1 MQKVI
6 LEYHAAKLCYSG
18 YKAQRRRKRRRK
30 EKTTPRQRIFRSIY
44 VKMDTQGTLG
54 IKATLDISEIQKN
67 VQKYV
72 QNIDMMQDHTD
83 VASQTVARSFQ
94 RMQAAGMA
102 FLSIDMAKRLASEM
116 VSVYGTFQQLEIK
129 FTSMLQSGEKAQ
141 KLMRELVNFAATTP
155 FDLKGV
161 SQSATQLVAYGTA
174 ADDVID
180 RLTRLG
186 NIAAGLSQ
194 PIGDIVYLYGTSM
207 TQGKLMTTDL
217 NQLAGRGIP
226 IFEELAK
233 VMGVNKDEIRDLAE
247 QGKISFS
254 YLEQVVDNLT
264 NKGGMFFNLMQEQSK
279 SVTGKISNLGDSIDM
294 MFNEIGQSSDG
305 FINAA
310 LDGTAFLIEHY
321 KEVGTVLGT
330 LVALYGIHKAALIA
344 HAAYYNS
351 IKKINEVARLTAEAN
366 ALKVLETGEIKASLS
381 KQKLVVGSTA
391 YSRALKAEIE
401 AKLSSQRAT
410 LQLATAE
417 HSSAKAAYKAALQR
431 SLAAKQAIWR
441 RETDLVLA
449 KAEGN
454 QAKITLAQTELQKAI
469 DERSAATKAKKAAAI
484 ELAQKSAAK
493 ETATTAVNTTTTTLN
508 TAGEKANIAVKSL
521 GTKVT
526 NMLTVAT
533 TRLNAALVANK
544 WTIIAIAVA
553 AVCYGIYKLITY
565 QTDAEKAQ
573 EKLNKRVKEF
583 NSETEAEQAEIDRLF
598 GKLEK
603 AKKGTEDYKDAKDA
617 ILGNYGEYLKGMGD
631 EIEKLRDVEAAY
643 QAVSAAAKQAA
654 LDRAIADSTSTAQKD
669 WAENQGKLVEKL
681 EKAIRNSTYFQEM
694 KGKKGIDREVS
705 SIIQMIKG
713 DLKSYGKLSAETQKI
728 VDGLTMQYYKPA
740 AKGPGEYATGNDVQ
754 FYVKRMKDNNAVLEK
769 TYKNIHEK
777 LGNDTNEYINLT
789 AKQIATDIA
798 NFEAALDRAKKTGRD
813 QIAKLHD
820 GTTSSWMGESELM
833 LHIRKLKE
841 VQEQQKKAQ
850 ENKAKTPD
858 ITKEVKDATDKV
870 TKLKQEIEDLRNGKT
885 KVEAGKTIKSVIEGK
900 AKELK
905 EAESALAILTGDDKQ
920 TVNSKKKK
928 QEEDNRLK
936 VEQAE
941 RQRQIDEMN
950 QQEKERAIQAELEL
964 AQAKIDTMEEGF
976 KKQQEQIDLN
986 YRKAKANNARRAAQ
1000 YVKDQQD
1007 AERKAWEKEHP
1018 KYKEEGL
1025 VFTPTVKTRNDLSQ
1039 EKKNIL
1045 DDYDKAAYEARI
1057 TEEKRLS
1064 KSMLEAYQD
1073 YSDKRLVI
1081 EKKFNDDIAAL
1092 QVLREKYL
1100 GEGNVAM
1107 AEQTYRSILQAIRN
1121 KGKGLMQHDF
1131 DVLKES
1137 PDYIRAFED
1146 LKNTSSDTLNSL
1158 LEELETAKEIAASVL
1173 NPEDLRE
1180 YTTTIQEIMD
1190 ELDSRNPFKALA
1202 DRQKE
1207 LAEAEKELAA
1217 AKRRLDA
1224 VRNGAQLI
1232 VGVKSSKLENGKISA
1247 ENIYLSEAEAIKEY
1261 TQAKDK
1267 ATKANNKFLKAEKSV
1282 RETINE
1288 LLNALKSVGET
1299 IGGTAG
1305 EVISLIADIGMF
1317 VTTSIDAWKKAG
1329 EAGSKALQA
1338 VERASV
1344 ILSIVSAAIQLLQK
1358 LNDLGSNKAFKQYE
1372 AYAEK
1377 LKEINALTDAV
1388 NEYAISALKAKQ
1400 AEESWFSTDSLKN
1413 LRDYKKLQEQ
1423 VMEAYVTKA
1432 SESQA
1437 IYQNESGG
1445 GWLTG
1450 AFNWIMG
1457 NLSALSWWDKW
1468 RNLFGQGDYDKGQ
1481 TAAVNNLRIE
1491 TRKKSSGFLGTGI
1504 GAKSQKTEDLQSW
1517 INNNKD
1523 AFTKLGL
1530 TNLELFDNNGLIN
1543 KELTEAILNNFGEK
1557 LVGQTK
1563 ETLEALLE
1571 LREQYDEY
1579 LEQLHEYVSSLYE
1592 PLVDNLVDSLWDWLD
1607 NGKDA
1612 LDSFKNYASDTF
1624 RDIVSDMLK
1633 TIVLEKVVGSF
1644 SDDIAALYEEYSK
1657 GTIDEKEL
1665 MNQVAKRT
1673 KGLVNDYETNLPT
1686 LEGILSTVN
1695 GYLKDA
1701 GIDLKQPDEEASR
1714 EASKK
1719 GIAQASQDSVDE
1731 LNGRMTMG
1739 NILSAEIKAELQ
1751 AHTVIHK
1758 DIAVKIGDI
1767 KSITSM
1773 VNDNVK
1779 IIKDS
1784 MNVIT
1789 GHLANID
1796 NHTSNLV
1803 EMRNDMHSMKQDINT
1818 ILIKGMKLSK
1828 N

>member
-1 MQKVI
+1 
-6 LEYHAAKLCYSG
+6 
-18 YKAQRRRKRRRK
+18 
-30 EKTTPRQRIFRSIY
+30 
-44 VKMDTQGTLG
+44 MDTQGTLG
-54 IKATLDISEIQKN
+54 IKATLDISEMRKN

-72 QNIDMMQDHTD
+72 QNIDIMQDHTD

-116 VSVYGTFQQLEIK
+116 VSVYGTFQQLEIA
-129 FTSMLQSGEKAQ
+129 FTTMLRSGEKAQ
-141 KLMRELVNFAATTP
+141 KLMGELVDFAVITP
-155 FDLKGV
+155 FNLKDVAQG
-161 SQSATQLVAYGTA
+161 SKQLLAYGTEA
-174 ADDVID
+174 SNI
-180 RLTRLG
+180 RKELEMLG
-186 NIAAGLSQ
+186 NVASGVSVPLN
-194 PIGDIVYLYGTSM
+194 DIIYLYGTLRS
-207 TQGKLMTTDL
+207 QGRAYAVDIR
-217 NQLAGRGIP
+217 QFAGRGIP
-226 IFEELAK
+226 IYAELAK
-233 VMGVNKDEIRDLAE
+233 VLRVNVDEVNSLVEAGRVGFPEVEKAF
-247 QGKISFS
+247 QNMTG
-254 YLEQVVDNLT
+254 
-264 NKGGMFFNLMQEQSK
+264 KGGMFFNLMQEQSK

-598 GKLEK
+598 GKLDA
-603 AKKGTEDYKDAKDA
+603 AKKGTKEYDDAKKS
-617 ILGNYGEYLKGMGD
+617 ILDKYGEYLKGLGD
-631 EIEKLRDVEAAY
+631 EVEQLTNVALAY
-643 QAVSAAAKQAA
+643 EAVSAAAKQAA

-669 WAENQGKLVEKL
+669 WADKQVELIDDL

-754 FYVKRMKDNNAVLEK
+754 FNVNALIKNSEALQNTMKGI
-769 TYKNIHEK
+769 YEK
-777 LGNDTNEYINLT
+777 LGNDTNQYINLT
-789 AKQIATDIA
+789 AKQIATTIST
-798 NFEAALDRAKKTGRD
+798 FETALAQFEKTGRK
-813 QIAKLHD
+813 QTVQLLD
-820 GTTSSWMGESELM
+820 GSWTSQMEKAEIMNHLR
-833 LHIRKLKE
+833 LLKE
-841 VQEQQKKAQ
+841 AKKQKDRNA
-850 ENKAKTPD
+850 EEEGNKNKTPD

-986 YRKAKANNARRAAQ
+986 YRRAKADNARRAAQ

-1158 LEELETAKEIAASVL
+1158 LEELETAKETAASVL

-1338 VERASV
+1338 VEKASV

-1665 MNQVAKRT
+1665 INQVAKRT

>member
-1 MQKVI
+1 
-6 LEYHAAKLCYSG
+6 
-18 YKAQRRRKRRRK
+18 
-30 EKTTPRQRIFRSIY
+30 
-44 VKMDTQGTLG
+44 MDTQGTLG
-54 IKATLDISEIQKN
+54 IKATLDISEMRKN

-72 QNIDMMQDHTD
+72 QNIDIMQDHTD

-321 KEVGTVLGT
+321 KEVGTVLAS
-330 LVALYGIHKAALIA
+330 LIVLYGVQKAALIA
-344 HAAYYNS
+344 IASVQNTVTNIKYAAEIAELQKLIPTKEKSVTADLEQAVASGKLTQAKAELIASMRAEAAANVDS
-351 IKKINEVARLTAEAN
+351 LRLKASKAKAQHDEAVNTASLAAANLEAAELEVAAAN
-366 ALKVLETGEIKASLS
+366 MKYNAALKTGNARKIENAETK
-381 KQKLVVGSTA
+381 
-391 YSRALKAEIE
+391 
-401 AKLSSQRAT
+401 
-410 LQLATAE
+410 LATAE
-417 HSSAKAAYKAALQR
+417 SNKYSAAKTLEAARTNVTTTYTNASTASKVAETAATQLNTVSQNVNTR
-431 SLAAKQAIWR
+431 STNFLAVAKIRLAAASKALGLSML
-441 RETDLVLA
+441 TNPYVLA
-449 KAEGN
+449 
-454 QAKITLAQTELQKAI
+454 
-469 DERSAATKAKKAAAI
+469 AAAI
-484 ELAQKSAAK
+484 VA
-493 ETATTAVNTTTTTLN
+493 
-508 TAGEKANIAVKSL
+508 L
-521 GTKVT
+521 G
-526 NMLTVAT
+526 
-533 TRLNAALVANK
+533 
-544 WTIIAIAVA
+544 
-553 AVCYGIYKLITY
+553 YGIYKLITY

-598 GKLEK
+598 GKLDA
-603 AKKGTEDYKDAKDA
+603 AKKGTKEYDDAKKS
-617 ILGNYGEYLKGMGD
+617 ILDKYGEYLKGLGD
-631 EIEKLRDVEAAY
+631 EVEQLTNVALAY
-643 QAVSAAAKQAA
+643 EAVSAAAKQAA

-669 WAENQGKLVEKL
+669 WADKQVELIDDL

-754 FYVKRMKDNNAVLEK
+754 FNVNALIKNSEALQNTMKGI
-769 TYKNIHEK
+769 YEK
-777 LGNDTNEYINLT
+777 LGNDTNQYINLT
-789 AKQIATDIA
+789 AKQIATTIST
-798 NFEAALDRAKKTGRD
+798 FETALAQFEKTGRK
-813 QIAKLHD
+813 QTVQLLD
-820 GTTSSWMGESELM
+820 GSWTSQMEKAEIMNHLR
-833 LHIRKLKE
+833 LLKE
-841 VQEQQKKAQ
+841 AKKQKDRNA
-850 ENKAKTPD
+850 EEEGNKNKTPD

-986 YRKAKANNARRAAQ
+986 YRRAKADNARRAAQ

-1064 KSMLEAYQD
+1064 KSTLEAYQD

-1158 LEELETAKEIAASVL
+1158 LEELETAKETAASVL

-1338 VERASV
+1338 VEKASV

-1796 NHTSNLV
+1796 NHTANLV
-1803 EMRNDMHSMKQDINT
+1803 EMRKDMHSMRQDVNT
-1818 ILIKGMKLSK
+1818 MLIKGMKLSK

>member
-1 MQKVI
+1 
-6 LEYHAAKLCYSG
+6 
-18 YKAQRRRKRRRK
+18 
-30 EKTTPRQRIFRSIY
+30 
-44 VKMDTQGTLG
+44 MDTQGTLG

-116 VSVYGTFQQLEIK
+116 VSVYGTFQQLEIA
-129 FTSMLQSGEKAQ
+129 FTTMLRSGEKAQ
-141 KLMRELVNFAATTP
+141 KLMGELVDFAVITP
-155 FDLKGV
+155 FNLKDVAQG
-161 SQSATQLVAYGTA
+161 SKQLLAYGTEA
-174 ADDVID
+174 SNI
-180 RLTRLG
+180 RKELEMLG
-186 NIAAGLSQ
+186 NVASGVSVPLN
-194 PIGDIVYLYGTSM
+194 DIIYLYGTLRS
-207 TQGKLMTTDL
+207 QGRAYAVDIR
-217 NQLAGRGIP
+217 QFAGRGIP
-226 IFEELAK
+226 IYAELAK
-233 VMGVNKDEIRDLAE
+233 VLRVNVDEVNSLVEAGRV
-247 QGKISFS
+247 GFS
-254 YLEQVVDNLT
+254 EVEKAFQNMT
-264 NKGGMFFNLMQEQSK
+264 GKGGMFFNLMQEQSK

-321 KEVGTVLGT
+321 KEVGTVLGS

-344 HAAYYNS
+344 HATYYNS

-431 SLAAKQAIWR
+431 SLASKDAVWR

-469 DERSAATKAKKAAAI
+469 DERSAATKAKKAVAI

-493 ETATTAVNTTTTTLN
+493 EAATTAVNTTTTTLN

-583 NSETEAEQAEIDRLF
+583 NSETDAEQAEIDRLF

-754 FYVKRMKDNNAVLEK
+754 FYVERMKDNNAVLKK
-769 TYKNIHEK
+769 TYKDIHEK
-777 LGNDTNEYINLT
+777 LGSDTTEYIKLT

-820 GTTSSWMGESELM
+820 GTTSSWMGEAEIMNHLR
-833 LHIRKLKE
+833 LLKE
-841 VQEQQKKAQ
+841 AKKQKDRNT
-850 ENKAKTPD
+850 EEEGNKNKTPD

-950 QQEKERAIQAELEL
+950 QQEKERAIHAELEL
-964 AQAKIDTMEEGF
+964 AQAKINTMEEGF

-986 YRKAKANNARRAAQ
+986 YRKAKADNARRAAQ

-1007 AERKAWEKEHP
+1007 AERKAWEKSHP

-1025 VFTPTVKTRNDLSQ
+1025 VFTPTVKMRNDLSQ
-1039 EKKNIL
+1039 EKKDIL
-1045 DDYDKAAYEARI
+1045 DDYDKAAYEARM
-1057 TEEKRLS
+1057 TEEKKLS
-1064 KSMLEAYQD
+1064 KSMLETYQD
-1073 YSDKRLVI
+1073 YSDKRLSI
-1081 EKKFNDDIAAL
+1081 EKKFNDDIAVL

-1100 GEGNVAM
+1100 AEGNVAM
-1107 AEQTYRSILQAIRN
+1107 AEQTYRAILQAIKN

-1158 LEELETAKEIAASVL
+1158 LEELETAKETAASVL

-1224 VRNGAQLI
+1224 VQNGARLI
-1232 VGVKSSKLENGKISA
+1232 VGVKSTKLENGKISA

-1288 LLNALKSVGET
+1288 LFNALKSVSDI

-1338 VERASV
+1338 VEKASV

-1377 LKEINALTDAV
+1377 VKEINALTDAV

-1400 AEESWFSTDSLKN
+1400 AEENWFSTDSLRN

-1468 RNLFGQGDYDKGQ
+1468 KNLWGQGDYDKGQ

-1504 GAKSQKTEDLQSW
+1504 GGKSQKTEDLQSW
-1517 INNNKD
+1517 IKNNKD

-1530 TNLELFDNNGLIN
+1530 TNLELFDNDGLIN

-1739 NILSAEIKAELQ
+1739 NILSADIKAELQ

-1803 EMRNDMHSMKQDINT
+1803 EIRNDMHSMRQDVNT
-1818 ILIKGMKLSK
+1818 MLIKGMKLSK

>member
-1 MQKVI
+1 
-6 LEYHAAKLCYSG
+6 
-18 YKAQRRRKRRRK
+18 
-30 EKTTPRQRIFRSIY
+30 
-44 VKMDTQGTLG
+44 MDTQGTLG
-54 IKATLDISEIQKN
+54 IKATLDISEMRKN

-72 QNIDMMQDHTD
+72 QNIDIMQDHTD

-116 VSVYGTFQQLEIK
+116 VSVYGTFQQLEIA
-129 FTSMLQSGEKAQ
+129 FTTMLRSGEKAQ
-141 KLMRELVNFAATTP
+141 KLMGELVDFAVITP
-155 FDLKGV
+155 FNLKDVAQG
-161 SQSATQLVAYGTA
+161 SKQLLAYGTEA
-174 ADDVID
+174 SNI
-180 RLTRLG
+180 RKELEMLG
-186 NIAAGLSQ
+186 NVASGVSVPLN
-194 PIGDIVYLYGTSM
+194 DIIYLYGTLRS
-207 TQGKLMTTDL
+207 QGRAYAVDIR
-217 NQLAGRGIP
+217 QFAGRGIP
-226 IFEELAK
+226 IYAELAK
-233 VMGVNKDEIRDLAE
+233 VLRVNVDEVNSLVEAGRVGFPEVEKAF
-247 QGKISFS
+247 QNMTG
-254 YLEQVVDNLT
+254 
-264 NKGGMFFNLMQEQSK
+264 KGGMFFNLMQEQSK

-321 KEVGTVLGT
+321 KEVGTVLAS
-330 LVALYGIHKAALIA
+330 LIVLYGVQKAALIA
-344 HAAYYNS
+344 IASVQNTVTNIKYAAEIAELQKLIPTKEKSATADLEQAVASGKLTQAKAELIASMRAEAAANVDS
-351 IKKINEVARLTAEAN
+351 LRLKASKAKAQHDEAVNTASLAAANLEAAELEVAAAN
-366 ALKVLETGEIKASLS
+366 MKYNAALKTGNARKIENAETK
-381 KQKLVVGSTA
+381 
-391 YSRALKAEIE
+391 
-401 AKLSSQRAT
+401 
-410 LQLATAE
+410 LATAE
-417 HSSAKAAYKAALQR
+417 SNKYSAAKTLEAARTNVTTTYTNASTASKVAETAATQLNTVSQNVNTR
-431 SLAAKQAIWR
+431 STNFLAVAKIRLAAASKALGLSML
-441 RETDLVLA
+441 TNPYVLA
-449 KAEGN
+449 
-454 QAKITLAQTELQKAI
+454 
-469 DERSAATKAKKAAAI
+469 AAAI
-484 ELAQKSAAK
+484 VA
-493 ETATTAVNTTTTTLN
+493 
-508 TAGEKANIAVKSL
+508 L
-521 GTKVT
+521 G
-526 NMLTVAT
+526 
-533 TRLNAALVANK
+533 
-544 WTIIAIAVA
+544 
-553 AVCYGIYKLITY
+553 YGIYKLITY

-598 GKLEK
+598 GKLDA
-603 AKKGTEDYKDAKDA
+603 AKKGTKEYDDAKKS
-617 ILGNYGEYLKGMGD
+617 ILDKYGEYLKGLGD
-631 EIEKLRDVEAAY
+631 EVEQLTNVALAY
-643 QAVSAAAKQAA
+643 EAVSAAAKQAA

-669 WAENQGKLVEKL
+669 WADKQVELIDDL

-754 FYVKRMKDNNAVLEK
+754 FNVNALIKNSEALQNTMKGI
-769 TYKNIHEK
+769 YEK
-777 LGNDTNEYINLT
+777 LGNDTNQYINLT
-789 AKQIATDIA
+789 AKQIATTIST
-798 NFEAALDRAKKTGRD
+798 FETALAQFEKTGRK
-813 QIAKLHD
+813 QTVQLLD
-820 GTTSSWMGESELM
+820 GSWTSQMEKAEIMNHLR
-833 LHIRKLKE
+833 LLKE
-841 VQEQQKKAQ
+841 AKKQKDRNA
-850 ENKAKTPD
+850 EEEGNKNKTPD

-986 YRKAKANNARRAAQ
+986 YRRAKADNARRAAQ

-1158 LEELETAKEIAASVL
+1158 LEELETAKETAASVL

-1338 VERASV
+1338 VEKASV

-1796 NHTSNLV
+1796 NHTANLV
-1803 EMRNDMHSMKQDINT
+1803 EMRKDMHSMRQDVNT
-1818 ILIKGMKLSK
+1818 MLIKGMKLSK

>member
-1 MQKVI
+1 
-6 LEYHAAKLCYSG
+6 
-18 YKAQRRRKRRRK
+18 
-30 EKTTPRQRIFRSIY
+30 
-44 VKMDTQGTLG
+44 MDTQGTLG

-598 GKLEK
+598 GKLDA
-603 AKKGTEDYKDAKDA
+603 AKKGTKEYDDAKKS
-617 ILGNYGEYLKGMGD
+617 ILDKYGEYLKGLGD
-631 EIEKLRDVEAAY
+631 EVEQLTNVALAY
-643 QAVSAAAKQAA
+643 EAISAAAKQAV
-654 LDRAIADSTSTAQKD
+654 LDRAIADTTSTAQKD
-669 WAENQGKLVEKL
+669 WADKQVELMDDL

-728 VDGLTMQYYKPA
+728 VDGLTMQYYVPTDH
-740 AKGPGEYATGNDVQ
+740 GPGEYATGNDVQ
-754 FYVKRMKDNNAVLEK
+754 FNVDALIKNSEALQNTMKG
-769 TYKNIHEK
+769 IHEK

-820 GTTSSWMGESELM
+820 GTTSSWMGEAELM
-833 LHIRKLKE
+833 NHLRLLKE
-841 VQEQQKKAQ
+841 VKKQKDRNAEEEGAETVAQ
-850 ENKAKTPD
+850 RK
-858 ITKEVKDATDKV
+858 IRWTKELTEAEKILA
-870 TKLKQEIEDLRNGKT
+870 KLKSDNSTATEKEIKTQQDLVDDLKKKLGIDN
-885 KVEAGKTIKSVIEGK
+885 KSV
-900 AKELK
+900 
-905 EAESALAILTGDDKQ
+905 
-920 TVNSKKKK
+920 NSNKKK

-950 QQEKERAIQAELEL
+950 QQEKERAIQAEFEL
-964 AQAKIDTMEEGF
+964 AQAKINTMEEGF

-986 YRKAKANNARRAAQ
+986 YRKAKADNARRAAQ

-1007 AERKAWEKEHP
+1007 AERKAWEKSHP

-1025 VFTPTVKTRNDLSQ
+1025 IFVPVTKTKNDLSQ
-1039 EKKNIL
+1039 EKKDIL
-1045 DDYDKAAYEARI
+1045 DDYDKAAYEARM

-1064 KSMLEAYQD
+1064 KSMLETYQA
-1073 YSDKRLVI
+1073 YSDKRLAI

-1092 QVLREKYL
+1092 QALREKYL
-1100 GEGNVAM
+1100 AAGNVAM
-1107 AEQTYRSILQAIRN
+1107 AEQTYRAILQAIKN

-1158 LEELETAKEIAASVL
+1158 LEELETAKETAASVL

-1232 VGVKSSKLENGKISA
+1232 VGVKSTKLENGKISA

-1338 VERASV
+1338 VEKASV

-1400 AEESWFSTDSLKN
+1400 AEENWFSTDNLQN

-1468 RNLFGQGDYDKGQ
+1468 KNLWGQGDYDKGQ

-1504 GAKSQKTEDLQSW
+1504 GGKSQKTEDLQSW

-1530 TNLELFDNNGLIN
+1530 TNLELFNSDGLIN

-1657 GTIDEKEL
+1657 GIIDEKEL

-1796 NHTSNLV
+1796 NHTANLV
-1803 EMRNDMHSMKQDINT
+1803 EMRNDMHSMRQDVNT
-1818 ILIKGMKLSK
+1818 MLIKGMKLSK